1 MGTCPYRE
9 RCVYLHDPRLMSR
22 EAKTKTRRKNKE
34 DIVID
39 SLFWPVLPPEVVNQK
54 CDMNRQPH
62 VIQRYNVPSPQNDQ
76 FRRHDQAV
84 YSMWQHF
91 VTACGLFSVQWGGG
105 YSVQEDTLN
114 FMTPSFLAKHTAN
127 TSRSPSPSTGHYDPV
142 SKLFTPG
149 ARSMHDEFPSH
160 APALVALLDEN
171 ETTNAFVH
179 AQRLGVFV
187 HLSAGHSVAD
197 LPPSTVSTRSPI
209 SISTAVREAPVRG
222 YRNNAMNGP
231 SPSPNQ
237 GHGQGYGQ
245 GMYLLPQVHSPPPVV
260 GYQQKTFQACTTYE
274 SLPDLNGP
282 PPVIHRDL
290 PPTVVRPKAWSPP
303 RGKSFL
309 LEPSPRE
316 ATPECSGGS
325 MFDDEDHELLDICGL
340 LRTPLPTPRRSMAN
354 GTPYLTPDPSSAF
367 RRLTPVPAP
376 LSLRRQESFPDIASP
391 TTVCDV
397 FRNSPCHH
405 ELVVKKLQDF
415 HQKTND
421 DHEECELDQQ
431 LDACHGQ
438 IEAFEQTLKSLRSP
452 PKFGSFGLSS
462 TPPRTIT
469 THDWGSPEN
478 GDLSS
483 CVKNLMHELDLEM
496 EEAKMAAAM
505 VDHA

>member
-39 SLFWPVLPPEVVNQK
+39 SLFWPVLPSEVVNQK
-54 CDMNRQPH
+54 LDMNRQPH

-114 FMTPSFLAKHTAN
+114 FMTPSFLNKHSAHE
-127 TSRSPSPSTGHYDPV
+127 SRSSSPSAGHYDPV

-149 ARSMHDEFPSH
+149 LRSVHHEFPSH
-160 APALVALLDEN
+160 APALVALLDEK
-171 ETTNAFVH
+171 ETTNAFIH
-179 AQRLGVFV
+179 AQRLNVFV
-187 HLSAGHSVAD
+187 HLSAGNSVAD
-197 LPPSTVSTRSPI
+197 LPPSSVPTRSPI
-209 SISTAVREAPVRG
+209 SISTAIRETPARG
-222 YRNNAMNGP
+222 YHNNHINNGP
-231 SPSPNQ
+231 S
-237 GHGQGYGQ
+237 HGGYHH
-245 GMYLLPQVHSPPPVV
+245 PQVCNPPAVV

-282 PPVIHRDL
+282 PPPVTYRDL

-309 LEPSPRE
+309 SEPSPRE
-316 ATPECSGGS
+316 PTPESNNGCVY
-325 MFDDEDHELLDICGL
+325 DDEDNELLDICGL
-340 LRTPLPTPRRSMAN
+340 LQTPLQTPRRSLAI
-354 GTPYLTPDPSSAF
+354 GTPYLTLDPSSAF
-367 RRLTPVPAP
+367 RRLTPVPNP
-376 LSLRRQESFPDIASP
+376 SSLRRLESFPDIASP

-397 FRNSPCHH
+397 FRDSPCHH
-405 ELVVKKLQDF
+405 DLVVKKMQDF
-415 HQKTND
+415 HEKKGED
-421 DHEECELDQQ
+421 DREGESGELDQQ
-431 LDACHGQ
+431 WESCRGQ
-438 IEAFEQTLKSLRSP
+438 IEAFEQTIKSLRSST
-452 PKFGSFGLSS
+452 KLGTIS
-462 TPPRTIT
+462 TPPRNFVPSGVGFS
-469 THDWGSPEN
+469 HDWGCSQGN

-483 CVKNLMHELDLEM
+483 CVKNLFHELNDLEM
-496 EEAKMAAAM
+496 DVTEM
-505 VDHA
+505 VTGDVGGKE